1 MAFLDVL
8 SDFLDHLAADRR
20 AASAAQ
26 QVQAPA
32 TRFAQAWNTAGGI
45 EPLRATVQDPVRGPV
60 MYFPVC
66 DAAVSDD
73 GQHLYITFTVRP
85 DGPISTDDIAAHAEA
100 VRQAVRAF
108 FQVAVRPTG
117 MDVRQMTVSFILEPV
132 RPVLDSSG
140 AALVGYSSSGR
151 PLYMPFIGEVT
162 AITGDDSAD
171 ALAWIG
177 AAYSMVEQ
185 RAVSPE
191 VAASSTDAVA
201 QQARH
206 GAVPAPQLLALGDCA
221 CPENKRPVRV
231 DAKNLALARRGI
243 IESSR
248 AAVDPDR
255 WAVRP
260 SLTIRCDGDTCVVE
274 KNGRTLTFAPAWVY

>member
-1 MAFLDVL
+1 MAFLDFL
-8 SDFLDHLAADRR
+8 FSYLDHLAQQRR

-26 QVQAPA
+26 AQQVPA
-32 TRFAQAWNTAGGI
+32 QRFAAAWNATGGI

-60 MYFPVC
+60 TYFPVC
-66 DAAVSDD
+66 DAAMSDD
-73 GQHLYITFTVRP
+73 DTHLYMALTVSP
-85 DGPISTDDIAAHAEA
+85 DAPISTDDIAANAEA

-117 MDVRQMTVSFILEPV
+117 MDVRQRVVSFVFEPV